1 MAPRRSNWLTALV
14 YPRTRAHTGGA
25 GACHLAVDSVL
36 GMCQAMGWILST
48 TQNKATKS
56 SNKAKHKSA
65 ESAVEAGT
73 RGRPGRQKERGQG
86 QSLPGTLAA
95 SVVVPIFQQSANRF
109 FFLNFIY
116 IICGLLWYIKPH
128 VIPKEYFDIT
138 NEVVHFDEIQFWPKV
153 KEFEMPCSCLWETP
167 ICPI

>member
-14 YPRTRAHTGGA
+14 YPRTRAHTGEA
-25 GACHLAVDSVL
+25 GACHLAADSVL

-73 RGRPGRQKERGQG
+73 QGRPGRQTERGRG
-86 QSLPGTLAA
+86 QNLPGTLVA

-116 IICGLLWYIKPH
+116 IICGLLWYIKPY

-138 NEVVHFDEIQFWPKV
+138 NKVVHFDEIQSWPKV
-153 KEFEMPCSCLWETP
+153 KEFEMPCSCL
-167 ICPI
+167 

>member
-65 ESAVEAGT
+65 ESAVE
-73 RGRPGRQKERGQG
+73 RGRG
-86 QSLPGTLAA
+86 QSLPGTLVA

>member
-1 MAPRRSNWLTALV
+1 M
-14 YPRTRAHTGGA
+14 
-25 GACHLAVDSVL
+25 
-36 GMCQAMGWILST
+36 
-48 TQNKATKS
+48 
-56 SNKAKHKSA
+56 
-65 ESAVEAGT
+65 EAGT

-153 KEFEMPCSCLWETP
+153 KEFEMPCSCL
-167 ICPI
+167 

>member
-65 ESAVEAGT
+65 ESAVEVGT
-73 RGRPGRQKERGQG
+73 QGRPGRQMERGRG
-86 QSLPGTLAA
+86 QNLPGTLVA
-95 SVVVPIFQQSANRF
+95 SVVVPFFQQSANRF

-138 NEVVHFDEIQFWPKV
+138 NKVVHFDEIQSWPKV
-153 KEFEMPCSCLWETP
+153 KEFEMPCSCL
-167 ICPI
+167 